1 MAEPSQLPSS
11 RSGVSD
17 LLEIA
22 ARLFRAT
29 LLKCLPL
36 AMLAMLLAMLPTLYL
51 QVTGYP
57 ADGTL
62 PEDPRYW
69 LLYALGMC
77 GSLLFSSAL
86 ILRLQAL
93 RAGSVTRLADDLRRA
108 LPRWPTV
115 LIASLL
121 GATLVMVGLLALLLP
136 GIYVA
141 VCLTPL
147 TAVALLEPVNAI
159 GALRRSFV
167 LVRTMWVKTFACI
180 VIGGLVVAV
189 CVFTA
194 LLVLSLLAGML
205 GGSGDAAVRAV
216 MTGGMLVA
224 LAGATAFFSALCLT
238 IYSAA
243 SSSA

>member
-1 MAEPSQLPSS
+1 MVEPSQLPS
-11 RSGVSD
+11 RQSGVSD
-17 LLEIA
+17 LLETA
-22 ARLFRAT
+22 TRLFRST

-51 QVTGYP
+51 QVTGQP
-57 ADGTL
+57 AGNAL
-62 PEDPRYW
+62 PQDSRYW
-69 LLYALGMC
+69 LLYVLGTC

-86 ILRLQAL
+86 MLRLQAL
-93 RAGSVTRLADDLRRA
+93 RAGSVTRVSDDLRRA

-121 GATLVMVGLLALLLP
+121 GAALVMAGLLVLLLP
-136 GIYVA
+136 GIYLA

-147 TAVALLEPVNAI
+147 TAVALLEPVNAVA
-159 GALRRSFV
+159 ALRRSFM
-167 LVRTMWVKTFACI
+167 LVRPMWVKTFACI

-189 CVFTA
+189 CAFTA
-194 LLVLSLLAGML
+194 LLILSLLAGML

-216 MTGGMLVA
+216 MTGGMLVT
-224 LAGATAFFSALCLT
+224 LAAATAFFSALCLT